1 MNQRPGIPG
10 LFYGKEEEMS
20 SKILEGGLLSGRKT
34 YLAAAGVV
42 ISAVIAYLVG
52 DAGLMDTLTTVG
64 EALGIGFLRAGVA
77 KSAIPQS

>member
-1 MNQRPGIPG
+1 M
-10 LFYGKEEEMS
+10 L
-20 SKILEGGLLSGRKT
+20 SKIFEGGFLRGRKT
-34 YLAAAGVV
+34 YLAAVGVA

-77 KSAIPQS
+77 KSATPQT